1 MLKKALMII
10 SLFLGITA
18 GSLTTSALVNNNVFP
33 SMNPTV
39 LRITV
44 TVAMAILFVL
54 MSLLFSDKFVTRLK
68 RSFNQDA
75 NSKNSFYNYWFNT
88 RSSTSITIIIRS

>member
-44 TVAMAILFVL
+44 TVAMG
-54 MSLLFSDKFVTRLK
+54 
-68 RSFNQDA
+68 
-75 NSKNSFYNYWFNT
+75 NT
-88 RSSTSITIIIRS
+88 ICINVFIIF